1 MAPPDSLSV
10 PINDAAAVPSDGTTY
25 ESCALALDA
34 VLSSISA
41 AQASIAK
48 VDADW
53 GSHKMVSPAEVNGV
67 MQQLTE
73 LKSRT
78 KASQAALR
86 RVHDLG
92 RHARDLRVVTLW
104 TAVLLLIPTMF
115 ALGLEVSGGSDDFT
129 VDCEGVT
136 GLTCFI
142 NVSIMVWLCA
152 LICRRKLLPALWPRT
167 HSVMLPAKR
176 DKSIGYAVKTLFR
189 FVVMVQLLYLARY
202 WSFDGLSMGGGK
214 VYPNGKGGG
223 EFSRNY
229 CIGEHGVARRL
240 WHLCK
245 MEFLT
250 IMVWELSFLPSS
262 SWDMW
267 LHHIGLILGVAFST
281 DHNLRGAVAG
291 DGDGDDDDVGP
302 TESGEALDGFAW
314 VLMLGTAFMFAKELT
329 VLFFQHRKP
338 LQPHKQARDLQMAAV
353 VHVVNQLAFYMV
365 LPTIFL
371 VITTMRGHLRAL
383 NVVLLGTL
391 LVVMNILEI
400 YIFKVTFSVMKAKK
414 KKARAD
420 RLNSLS
426 RASAQDPT
434 QVPAPSPP

>member
-1 MAPPDSLSV
+1 MS
-10 PINDAAAVPSDGTTY
+10 N
-25 ESCALALDA
+25 
-34 VLSSISA
+34 
-41 AQASIAK
+41 
-48 VDADW
+48 
-53 GSHKMVSPAEVNGV
+53 
-67 MQQLTE
+67 
-73 LKSRT
+73 
-78 KASQAALR
+78 
-86 RVHDLG
+86 
-92 RHARDLRVVTLW
+92 
-104 TAVLLLIPTMF
+104 
-115 ALGLEVSGGSDDFT
+115 GSDDFIG
-129 VDCEGVT
+129 DCEGVT

-189 FVVMVQLLYLARY
+189 FVVMVQLLYLSRY
-202 WSFDGLSMGGGK
+202 WSFDGMRMGGGK
-214 VYPNGKGGG
+214 VYPDGKGGG
-223 EFSRNY
+223 EWSQNY
-229 CIGEHGVARRL
+229 CLGEHGVARRL

-267 LHHIGLILGVAFST
+267 LHRARRALSPSHPRPTRHACSRGASLSSRAADIGLILGVAFST
-281 DHNLRGAVAG
+281 DHNLRSAVAG
-291 DGDGDDDDVGP
+291 GGSADGDDVGP

-338 LQPHKQARDLQMAAV
+338 LQPHKQAIDLQVAAV
-353 VHVVNQLAFYMV
+353 VHVLNQLAFYMV
-365 LPTIFL
+365 LPTVFL
-371 VITTMRGHLRAL
+371 VLAAMRGHLRAL
-383 NVVLLGTL
+383 NVALLGAL

-420 RLNSLS
+420 RLNSVS
-426 RASAQDPT
+426 RANAPGPT
-434 QVPAPSPP
+434 QQPAPTPP